1 MILTGKNLIVYKLS
15 KIAEFALMLTGTLA
29 FTAFMMIM
37 CIVCG

>member
-29 FTAFMMIM
+29 FTAFMMVM